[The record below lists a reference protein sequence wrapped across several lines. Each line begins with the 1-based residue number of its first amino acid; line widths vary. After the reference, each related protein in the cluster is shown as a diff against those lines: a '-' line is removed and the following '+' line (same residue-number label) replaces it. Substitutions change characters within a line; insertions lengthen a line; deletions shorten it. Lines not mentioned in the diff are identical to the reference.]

1 MRRVRR
7 ATAQTGRDSRSFK
20 PYYSHSTRTIRTT
33 VASFFS
39 FSILA
44 SFGHLI
50 AAVLLGPVQS
60 CVHSLF
66 ELFTALAALKFCNP
80 DTHRQRPSIWLHTGV
95 FNSFAN
101 AFRQSSGVMKAH
113 QRQQADKFITAE
125 TRDSVRL
132 SACAVQNLGE
142 IAQNGVARVMAEAI
156 IDVADST
163 CKCNTLKVE

>member
-1 MRRVRR
+1 MMCNKKITTIANNKKVTVRRVRR

-33 VASFFS
+33 VTSFFS

-80 DTHRQRPSIWLHTGV
+80 DTHRQPPSIRQHTGV
-95 FNSFAN
+95 LNRFAD
-101 AFRQSSGVMKAH
+101 AFCQSSHIMEAR
-113 QRQQADKFITAE
+113 QRQ
-125 TRDSVRL
+125 
-132 SACAVQNLGE
+132 
-142 IAQNGVARVMAEAI
+142 
-156 IDVADST
+156 
-163 CKCNTLKVE
+163 

>member
-1 MRRVRR
+1 MPENSAIETPHSSHSTHTCFFDFAKSYVLCNKKITTIANNKKVTVRRVRR

-33 VASFFS
+33 VTSFFS

-80 DTHRQRPSIWLHTGV
+80 DNRRPHKTFDGRKPMEIYQQYKPEGV
-95 FNSFAN
+95 PPLISPRWA
-101 AFRQSSGVMKAH
+101 A
-113 QRQQADKFITAE
+113 
-125 TRDSVRL
+125 
-132 SACAVQNLGE
+132 
-142 IAQNGVARVMAEAI
+142 
-156 IDVADST
+156 
-163 CKCNTLKVE
+163 

>member
-1 MRRVRR
+1 MCVKDYSGVSIMPENSAIETPHSSHSTHTCFFDFAKNHVRCNKKNNCDCKNKKITVRHVRR
-7 ATAQTGRDSRSFK
+7 ATTLRGRDSRSFK

-33 VASFFS
+33 VTSFFS

-80 DTHRQRPSIWLHTGV
+80 DTHRQPPSIRQHTGV
-95 FNSFAN
+95 LNRFAD
-101 AFRQSSGVMKAH
+101 AFRQSSHIMEAR
-113 QRQQADKFITAE
+113 QRQ
-125 TRDSVRL
+125 
-132 SACAVQNLGE
+132 
-142 IAQNGVARVMAEAI
+142 
-156 IDVADST
+156 
-163 CKCNTLKVE
+163 